1 MQHVISERLKKHDG
15 KENVTNERMLA
26 WMGTFTRICR
36 YISKNWPLFLV
47 SVICIFISAIISVQ
61 IPLLTKAAIDNVIT
75 PLAESRLEIELGKS
89 TLLILVLEITGF
101 TVVVGLFSF
110 IQRYANT
117 YFSQKVVY
125 DIRNDVFV
133 SLQDQSF
140 AFYDKTHTGQLLS
153 KVTTDMDRIRRFLGF
168 QLTFLIT
175 SIILLVVTL
184 YTMFSINTMLTLS
197 LLPIMPCIFAT
208 FYSFGKKIRPLFTQM
223 REQYGS
229 LTSVLHEA
237 ITGIRV
243 VRAFA
248 QEDFE
253 RKKFTIKNDK
263 YFQTSLASARIRALY
278 IPLVGFLIGLGTII
292 IFYRGGSEVINGTL
306 TIGDL
311 VAFNAYLAMMIM
323 PMRFFGMFISGYH
336 QTMAAGHRIFEVM
349 DTETEIK
356 EKPDSQA
363 LPKLKGHVKFENV
376 SFSYEKGRPTL
387 KNITFEAKLRETVA
401 LLGATG
407 SGKSTIIR
415 LIPRFYDVSSGKIT
429 IDGYDVRNVKLKSLR
444 EQIGIVAQ
452 ETFLF
457 SMTIKENI
465 AYGNP
470 EAKMDEVIA
479 AAKAA
484 KAHEFISAL
493 PRGYDSRVG
502 ERGATLSGGQRQRI
516 AIARALLM
524 NPRILILDDSTSS
537 VDVETEYEIQQALH
551 ALLKNRTAF
560 VITQRVST
568 IRNADKIIVLEKG
581 EIVEEGVH
589 ETLMAKK
596 GVYCQI
602 YQTLYEI
609 QKPVVETTYERASSK
624 QEEAE
629 K

>member
-1 MQHVISERLKKHDG
+1 
-15 KENVTNERMLA
+15 
-26 WMGTFTRICR
+26 MGTLARICR
-36 YISKNWPLFLV
+36 YISRNWPLFLV
-47 SVICIFISAIISVQ
+47 SAVCMLVSIIVNVQ
-61 IPLLTKAAIDNVIT
+61 IPLLTRTAIDNVIA
-75 PLAESRLEIELGKS
+75 PLAEGSLDIELSKG
-89 TLLILVLEITGF
+89 TLLILMLEIIGL

-125 DIRNDVFV
+125 DIRNDVFA
-133 SLQDQSF
+133 SLQNQSF

-168 QLTFLIT
+168 QLTFLMS
-175 SIILLVVTL
+175 SILLLVVAL
-184 YTMFSINTMLTLS
+184 YTMFSINAMLTLF

-208 FYSFGKKIRPLFTQM
+208 FYSFGKKIRPLFTQI

-229 LTSVLHEA
+229 LTSVLHEDIA
-237 ITGIRV
+237 GIRV

-253 RKKFTIKNDK
+253 RKKFRSKNDK
-263 YFQTSLASARIRALY
+263 YFQTTLASAKIRAFH

-292 IFYRGGSEVINGTL
+292 IFWYGGFEVITGTL
-306 TIGDL
+306 TIGNL
-311 VAFNAYLAMMIM
+311 VAFNAFLAMLVM

-336 QTMAAGHRIFEVM
+336 LTMAAGDRIFQVM
-349 DTETEIK
+349 DAESEIK
-356 EKPDSQA
+356 EKPEA
-363 LPKLKGHVKFENV
+363 LTLPKLEGHVKFEKV
-376 SFSYEKGRPTL
+376 SFSYQKGRHIL
-387 KNITFEAKLRETVA
+387 DNITFDAKPGETVA

-429 IDGYDVRNVKLKSLR
+429 IDGYDVRDVKLKSLR
-444 EQIGIVAQ
+444 KQIGIVAQ

-457 SMTIKENI
+457 SMTIKQNI
-465 AYGNP
+465 AYGKP
-470 EAKMDEVIA
+470 EAKMDEIVA

-484 KAHEFISAL
+484 RAHEFISSL
-493 PRGYDSRVG
+493 PRRYDSRVG
-502 ERGATLSGGQRQRI
+502 ERGVTLSGGQRQRI

-537 VDVETEYEIQQALH
+537 VDVETEYEIQQALQV
-551 ALLKNRTAF
+551 LLKNRTAF
-560 VITQRVST
+560 MITQRVST

-581 EIVEEGVH
+581 EIVEEGTH

-596 GVYCQI
+596 GAYYQI
-602 YQTLYEI
+602 YQTLYET
-609 QKPVVETTYERASSK
+609 QKPIVEAASGRASSK
-624 QEEAE
+624 KEET
-629 K
+629 KQ

>member
-1 MQHVISERLKKHDG
+1 
-15 KENVTNERMLA
+15 
-26 WMGTFTRICR
+26 MGTFARVCR
-36 YISKNWPLFLV
+36 YISKNSPLFLV
-47 SVICIFISAIISVQ
+47 SVACMLVGTIVSVQ
-61 IPLLTKAAIDNVIT
+61 IPLLTRAAIDDVII
-75 PLAESRLEIELGKS
+75 PLAEGLDVELGKS
-89 TLLILVLEITGF
+89 MLFVLMLEIIGLTA
-101 TVVVGLFSF
+101 VVGLFSF

-133 SLQDQSF
+133 SLQNQSF
-140 AFYDKTHTGQLLS
+140 AFYDKSHTGQLLA

-168 QLTFLIT
+168 QLAFLMT
-175 SIILLVVTL
+175 SIILLVVAL
-184 YTMFSINTMLTLS
+184 YTMFSINTMLSLF
-197 LLPIMPCIFAT
+197 LLPIMPCIFAA
-208 FYSFGKKIRPLFTQM
+208 FYSFGKKIRPVFTQI

-237 ITGIRV
+237 IAGIRV

-253 RKKFTIKNDK
+253 RKKFTSKNDK
-263 YFQTSLASARIRALY
+263 YFQTALASAKIRAFY

-292 IFYRGGSEVINGTL
+292 IFWYGGFEVIIGTL

-311 VAFNAYLAMMIM
+311 VAFNAYLAMLVM

-336 QTMAAGHRIFEVM
+336 LTMAAGDRIFEVM
-349 DTETEIK
+349 DAEREIK
-356 EKPDSQA
+356 EKPDA
-363 LPKLKGHVKFENV
+363 RTLPKLKGHVKFENV
-376 SFSYEKGRPTL
+376 FFSYEKDRSIL
-387 KNITFEAKLRETVA
+387 KNINFEAKPGETVA

-429 IDGYDVRNVKLKSLR
+429 VDGYDVRDVKLKSLR
-444 EQIGIVAQ
+444 KQIGIVAQ

-457 SMTIKENI
+457 AMTMKENI
-465 AYGNP
+465 AYGKP
-470 EAKMDEVIA
+470 RAKVNEIVA

-484 KAHEFISAL
+484 RAHEFISAL

-502 ERGATLSGGQRQRI
+502 ERGVTLSGGQRQRI

-524 NPRILILDDSTSS
+524 DPRILILDDSTSS
-537 VDVETEYEIQQALH
+537 VDVETEYEIQRALQ
-551 ALLKNRTAF
+551 ALLKNRTAY

-568 IRNADKIIVLEKG
+568 IRNADKIVVLKKG
-581 EIVEEGVH
+581 EIVEEGTH

-596 GVYCQI
+596 GVYYQI
-602 YQTLYEI
+602 YQTLYET
-609 QKPVVETTYERASSK
+609 QKPITEAIPEHASSK
-624 QEEAE
+624 QEETE
-629 K
+629 Q

>member
-1 MQHVISERLKKHDG
+1 MVRTLASKK
-15 KENVTNERMLA
+15 VSTQ
-26 WMGTFTRICR
+26 MGTLARISR

-47 SVICIFISAIISVQ
+47 SAVCMLISIIVSVQ
-61 IPLLTKAAIDNVIT
+61 IPLLTRAAIDSVIA
-75 PLAESRLEIELGKS
+75 PLAEGALYIESGKGMLLVLMLEIIGL
-89 TLLILVLEITGF
+89 TA
-101 TVVVGLFSF
+101 VVGLFSF

-125 DIRNDVFV
+125 DIRNDVFA
-133 SLQDQSF
+133 SLQNQSF

-168 QLTFLIT
+168 QLTFLMS
-175 SIILLVVTL
+175 SILLLVVAL
-184 YTMFSINTMLTLS
+184 YTMFSINTMLTLF

-208 FYSFGKKIRPLFTQM
+208 FYSFGKKIRPLFTQI

-229 LTSVLHEA
+229 LTSVLHEDIA
-237 ITGIRV
+237 GIRV

-253 RKKFTIKNDK
+253 RKKFRSKNDK
-263 YFQTSLASARIRALY
+263 YFQTTLASAKIMAFH

-292 IFYRGGSEVINGTL
+292 IFWYGGFEVITGTL

-311 VAFNAYLAMMIM
+311 VAFNAFLAMLVM

-336 QTMAAGHRIFEVM
+336 RTMAAGDRIFQVM

-356 EKPDSQA
+356 EKPDA
-363 LPKLKGHVKFENV
+363 LTLPELKGHVKFEKV
-376 SFSYEKGRPTL
+376 SFSYQKGRHIL
-387 KNITFEAKLRETVA
+387 DNITFDAKPGETVA

-429 IDGYDVRNVKLKSLR
+429 IDGYDVRDAKLKSLR
-444 EQIGIVAQ
+444 KQTGIVAQ
-452 ETFLF
+452 EAFLF
-457 SMTIKENI
+457 SMTIKQNI
-465 AYGNP
+465 AYGKP
-470 EAKMDEVIA
+470 EAKMDEIVA

-484 KAHEFISAL
+484 RAHEFISSL

-502 ERGATLSGGQRQRI
+502 ERGVTLSGGQRQRI

-524 NPRILILDDSTSS
+524 NPRILVLDDSTSS
-537 VDVETEYEIQQALH
+537 VDVETEYGIQRALQ

-560 VITQRVST
+560 MITQRVST
-568 IRNADKIIVLEKG
+568 IRNADKIIVLEEG
-581 EIVEEGVH
+581 EIVEEGTH

-596 GVYCQI
+596 GAYYHI
-602 YQTLYEI
+602 YQTLYET
-609 QKPVVETTYERASSK
+609 QKPSNEATGEHSSSK
-624 QEEAE
+624 KEEP
-629 K
+629 KQ